1 MNTQTATAEA
11 ARSFCSINSVRPKP
25 SSLESGWVVTYPPRP
40 AAGSDQGLCAL
51 CRGDHLDGAA
61 DHLFELSE
69 MARRAS
75 TVEPWDYHAA
85 ARQHRRDAEQA
96 NPEAV
101 AYAKANPNNAAAQ
114 WAAYGIQY

>member
-1 MNTQTATAEA
+1 MNAQTATAAA
-11 ARSFCSINSVRPKP
+11 ARSFCSTNSVRPAASVEP
-25 SSLESGWVVTYPPRP
+25 SGWVVTYPPRP
-40 AAGSDQGLCAL
+40 AAGSDQGLCAV

-75 TVEPWDYHAA
+75 MVEPWDYHAA
-85 ARQHRRDAEQA
+85 ARQYAREAEQT

-114 WAAYGIQY
+114 WAAYGMSY